1 MNKINS
7 KDFAFS
13 TFSGKKVLVT
23 GHTGFKG
30 SWLTLW
36 LEQIGAEV
44 VGLGLEPASSPS
56 LFHITSGSERL
67 KDIREDIRNQEAVKN
82 IINVEQPDFIFHLAA
97 QSLVRKSYNDAA
109 YTWQTNLMGTIN
121 VLEALKQ
128 LKKKC
133 VAVFVTSD
141 KCYKNVEWI
150 WGYRENDMLGGDDPY
165 SASKASAELAI
176 NSYVK
181 SFFQTDQSLVRIAT
195 ARAGNVIGG
204 GDWSEDRVVPD
215 CVRSW
220 SENQSA
226 ILRNPNSTR
235 PWQHVLE
242 PLSGYLSL
250 AENLAVNAELHGES
264 FNFGPNSNVDR
275 TVSDLVLEIS
285 KYWLNLSWEINI
297 NPHNI
302 KPEAGLLKLNCD
314 KAGSLLKWRPVLQF
328 EETAKMTAEW
338 YKNFNEIPEQMLE
351 ICIAQIIEYVSS
363 AKDQDL
369 EWAQQ

>member
-1 MNKINS
+1 MNETNS
-7 KDFAFS
+7 KDFAFA

-44 VGLGLEPASSPS
+44 VGLGLEPTSSPA
-56 LFHITSGSERL
+56 LFNITRGFERF
-67 KDIREDIRNQEAVKN
+67 KDIREDIRNHEEVKN
-82 IINVEQPDFIFHLAA
+82 LISIEQPDFVFHLAA

-109 YTWQTNLMGTIN
+109 YTWETNLIGTIN
-121 VLEALKQ
+121 LLEALKQ
-128 LKKKC
+128 LDKKC
-133 VAVFVTSD
+133 VAVFITSD

-150 WGYRENDMLGGDDPY
+150 WGYRENDTLGGEDPY

-181 SFFQTDQSLVRIAT
+181 SFFQIDQSPVRIAT

-220 SENQSA
+220 STNQPA

-250 AENLAVNAELHGES
+250 AENLWVNVDLHGES
-264 FNFGPNSNVDR
+264 FNFGPNSHVDR

-285 KYWLNLSWEINI
+285 KYWLNLKWEIDVNA
-297 NPHNI
+297 HEI

-314 KAGSLLKWRPVLQF
+314 KAGSLLYWKPVLQF

-338 YKNFNEIPEQMLE
+338 YKSYYEMHEKMLDT
-351 ICIAQIIEYVSS
+351 CIAQIKQYVNFARIQQLAW
-363 AKDQDL
+363 AK
-369 EWAQQ
+369 